1 MRPSPFFVWLAF
13 SGAIGCAQQVAVPE
27 LAAVHDPYTRNLTLI
42 RTTREQRAEP
52 ITKAYLVSLERLDK
66 LAASDSLL
74 ASALTSERARLT
86 AKTAPLDY
94 ERKAMPP
101 ALAELRT
108 RYEKDLERSNA
119 PFVQQE
125 HQMTRQYLTALETL
139 QRRLAS
145 QNEVAKAAAVHA
157 ESVATAATLPHEG
170 ATRPETLKGN
180 AESTIRA
187 STAKAVGALDSAL
200 AAKIVA
206 AASAKTFTR
215 TENSDA
221 DGASA
226 GWNDLPENG
235 GLLVGFEFFE
245 VGKEHRIRSLR
256 PYYMTPE
263 GIVAGKDRG
272 RMEKITNKIIA
283 RTGYAVAG
291 IITNEGKRGMQVIFM
306 KIDPTAGH
314 FATDSSSTYKSTWF
328 GDKGREKPKQIGG
341 VGKFIIGVYGKTG
354 ADCDNLGLLEL
365 N

>member
-1 MRPSPFFVWLAF
+1 MRASFFLSWLALF
-13 SGAIGCAQQVAVPE
+13 GSVVFAQQVAVPE
-27 LAAVHDPYTRNLTLI
+27 LAAVRDPYTRNMTLI
-42 RTTREQRAEP
+42 RTAREQRAEP
-52 ITKAYLVSLERLDK
+52 ITKAYLTSLERLDK
-66 LAASDSLL
+66 QAASDPLL
-74 ASALTSERARLT
+74 ASALTSERARLA
-86 AKTAPLDY
+86 AKTEPIEH

-125 HQMTRQYLTALETL
+125 QQMTRQYITALDVL
-139 QRRLAS
+139 QRRLAA

-157 ESVATAATLPHEG
+157 ESVAAAGTLPHE
-170 ATRPETLKGN
+170 AVSKTENLKGN

-187 STAKAVGALDSAL
+187 STVKAVGALDSAL

-206 AASAKTFTR
+206 STSAKTFTR

-221 DGASA
+221 DSA
-226 GWNDLPENG
+226 TLGWNDFPETG

-263 GIVAGKDRG
+263 GIVPGKDRG
-272 RMEKITNKIIA
+272 RMEKVTNKIIA
-283 RTGYAVAG
+283 RAGYAVAG
-291 IITNEGKRGMQVIFM
+291 VITNEGKRGMQVIFM
-306 KIDPTAGH
+306 KIDPAAGH

-341 VGKFIIGVYGKTG
+341 TGKFVIGVYGKTG